1 MIQRRQWYS
10 FMAYFTEYTTLSQKE
25 VLSRFS
31 SSLERGL
38 VTAERKKLLAA
49 HGVNEV
55 AGSAI
60 GWFVILRRQF
70 ASSFIYLLIFAAVLA
85 IVLREYIDG
94 VMIVLFVLLNASIG
108 FYQEYRS
115 EQTMKL
121 LQQFV
126 VRRTRILRDGEEAII
141 ASRELVPGDVVILE
155 PGDICAA
162 DIRILNEA
170 NLTIDESTLT
180 GESVPIKKT
189 EKPLD
194 EAAGEIFQATNIVFS
209 GTTIVSGKGIGVVI
223 ATGKSSVMGDISHL
237 ATETP
242 RVSAFAKGLNK
253 FSSFILRLVV
263 VTLVFI
269 VLANLFIK
277 GLTIDIPDLI
287 IFAIALAV
295 SVIPEALPIVTTFS
309 LSRGALHLSKH
320 HVVVRRLSAIEDL
333 GSIEVL
339 CTDKTGTL
347 TENVLTVAGIFGS
360 SGTDPIVYGSM
371 AAPFLTE
378 KKQEPNNAIDRALWT
393 KLSAHEQKRVLATAR
408 LDEVPFDPDRRRN
421 AVVVEHGGRHDLIVR
436 GAPEE
441 VMSLCPALGK
451 DIRASAHSWIES
463 SGKRGE
469 RIIAI
474 AQRSLKHGPP
484 YSAETEEHDLQF
496 IGLVSFSDPLKKT
509 TIGAVQMAKKL
520 GVAVKILTGD
530 SKEVAASVAMRVGL
544 IDDASRVITGSDFDR
559 LAPARPRTT
568 VAEYAVFARVSPQQK
583 YRIIQLLQET
593 REVGFLGE
601 GINDAPALKIAN
613 VAMVVDGAA
622 DIAREAADIVLMRKS
637 LDVVIDGIQEGRAVF
652 VNTVKYIKATL
663 ASNFGNFYAVA
674 IASLLIPFLPM
685 LPLQL
690 LLLNLL
696 SDFPMIAIAAD
707 RVDLQDLKKPQHYN
721 VREIVLIATV
731 LGIISS
737 IFDFVTFSIFFRMDP
752 AVLQTNWFIAS
763 VLTEL
768 VFLFSVRTR
777 FSVFRAKP
785 PAKILI
791 VLSVLTFLLTI
802 TVPFTPIGQTFFHF
816 IPPSPYHLAII
827 GSVVA
832 TYFVVTEGVK
842 LMYYRMVDVS

>member
-1 MIQRRQWYS
+1 
-10 FMAYFTEYTTLSQKE
+10 MAYFTEYTVLSQQE

-31 SSLERGL
+31 SSLEHGL
-38 VTAERKKLLAA
+38 TTAERKKLLATY
-49 HGVNEV
+49 GVNEISGG
-55 AGSAI
+55 ATW
-60 GWFVILRRQF
+60 WFVILRRQF
-70 ASSFIYLLIFAAVLA
+70 ASSFIYLLLFAAALA
-85 IVLREYIDG
+85 FVLREFIDG
-94 VMIVLFVLLNASIG
+94 VMIVLFVLLNAGIG

-126 VRRTRILRDGEEAII
+126 VRRTRILRDGEEAIV
-141 ASRELVPGDVVILE
+141 ASGELVPGDVVILE
-155 PGDICAA
+155 PGDVCAA
-162 DIRILNEA
+162 DIRILGET

-189 EKPLD
+189 ESALHD
-194 EAAGEIFQATNIVFS
+194 GAAEIFQATNIVFS
-209 GTTIVSGKGIGVVI
+209 GTTIVSGKGVGVVI
-223 ATGKSSVMGDISHL
+223 ATGKSSVMGDISRL

-242 RVSAFAKGLNK
+242 RVSAFAKGLNR

-263 VTLVFI
+263 GTLVFI

-277 GLTIDIPDLI
+277 GLAIDVPDLI

-295 SVIPEALPIVTTFS
+295 SVIPEALPVVTTFS

-347 TENVLTVAGIFGS
+347 TENVLNVAGIFGS

-378 KKQEPNNAIDRALWT
+378 KKQEPNNAFDRALWA
-393 KLSAHEQKRVLATAR
+393 KLSTHEQKRVLATKR
-408 LDEVPFDPDRRRN
+408 LDEIPFDPDRRRN
-421 AVVVEHGGRHDLIVR
+421 SVVVGHGGRHDLIVR
-436 GAPEE
+436 GAAEE
-441 VMSLCPALGK
+441 VMSLCPELSK
-451 DIRASAHSWIES
+451 DIRTAAHSWIES

-474 AQRSLKHGPP
+474 ARKSLKHGPP
-484 YSAETEEHDLQF
+484 YSTEAEERDLQF
-496 IGLVSFSDPLKKT
+496 VGLISFSDPLKKT
-509 TIGAVQMAKKL
+509 TIEAVKKAKKL
-520 GVAVKILTGD
+520 GVVVKILTGD
-530 SKEVAASVAMRVGL
+530 SKEVAASVAIRVGL
-544 IDDASRVITGSDFDR
+544 IDDVSRVITGLDFDR
-559 LAPARPRTT
+559 LAPARQRTAVT
-568 VAEYAVFARVSPQQK
+568 EFAVFARVSPQQK
-583 YRIIQLLQET
+583 YRIIQLLQEAH
-593 REVGFLGE
+593 EVGFLGE

-613 VAMVVDGAA
+613 VALVVDGAA

-637 LDVVIDGIQEGRAVF
+637 LDVVIDGIQEGREVF

-707 RVDLQDLKKPQHYN
+707 RVDLQDLKKPKHYN

-737 IFDFVTFSIFFRMDP
+737 IFDFITFSIFFRMEP
-752 AVLQTNWFIAS
+752 GVLQTNWFIAS

-768 VFLFSVRTR
+768 VFLFSIRTR
-777 FSVFRAKP
+777 FSVFRARP
-785 PAKILI
+785 PAKVLI
-791 VLSVLTFLLTI
+791 VLSVLTFLITI
-802 TVPFTPIGQTFFHF
+802 TVPFTPIGRTFFHF
-816 IPPSPYHLAII
+816 VPPSPYHLLII
-827 GSVVA
+827 GAVVA